1 MLCSM
6 IIVTLTTLIIR
17 KEEPMMT
24 MADLEV
30 MQAAWLAET
39 EKIEAGIDWK
49 NIPAEPDNEQ

>member
-1 MLCSM
+1 MA
-6 IIVTLTTLIIR
+6 VTDNNSF
-17 KEEPMMT
+17 T

-39 EKIEAGIDWK
+39 EKIEAGIDWE

>member
-1 MLCSM
+1 MA
-6 IIVTLTTLIIR
+6 VTDNNSF
-17 KEEPMMT
+17 T